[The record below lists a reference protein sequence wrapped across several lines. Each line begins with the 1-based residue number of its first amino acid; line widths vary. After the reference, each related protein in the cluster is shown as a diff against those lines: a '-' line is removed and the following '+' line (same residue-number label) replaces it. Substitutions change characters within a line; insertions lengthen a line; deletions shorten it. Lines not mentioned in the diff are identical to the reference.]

1 MRTGTTTLS
10 AAKRSGT
17 SQGDGE
23 CIVALIDNRANE
35 VGVAVCQFPSLAVVI
50 TQYGDSVAFAKT
62 LSFVF
67 SRNPVEVLV
76 PETAVGG
83 KLVQTLLRH
92 FRDITFTGVQ
102 RRTFDEARGAHRLL
116 ELMSTDEAC
125 LEVGNTD
132 RYLCVASANALVE
145 FLETTYNYTL
155 LPHTVRVQYLAL
167 ENYMEVSRLAA
178 RALQLIPSGSP
189 FHAQRCGPQH
199 DEAAGTTNTARTA
212 RKTLFRSAR
221 DQQQG
226 APMLLPLVEVLNHTM
241 TSVGR
246 RLLRSTILQPLRDP
260 TSIEL
265 RYDSVEWL
273 RYNEEALT
281 ALRRSLRLLGKDDM
295 ERSIS
300 SFSHEPKLQ
309 TIKTMQQRIEAVV
322 TLWQQLGAA
331 TQLATTLRECLGGDG
346 DTVQDRGHDI
356 CSCRDSEDSERGDSD
371 AEDSSCEEQLC
382 RKRRRVEEAFQ
393 GFQKGATAHPHGM
406 NKGETAGAV
415 RSRCRTNTLL
425 CKLLETLTVCHM
437 EEICSEIAIHLD
449 ESVVRATSGMGAQNG
464 TGVTQRARRPS
475 HAILQV
481 QHCFAV
487 KPNISGTLD
496 IARYQ
501 YSQAVESMFALAEQL
516 RQKYCVGSL
525 RVVYDGVRGYHFSYD
540 ARHECNAPD
549 AIFLQKYS
557 GGSHYSLYHSSCM
570 MMMDDEVKETRALDR
585 GDHVYGGGGGGG
597 GGGGES
603 RVHALATGSISPLR
617 DECTSLRQSRVRTYP
632 AFEASASTGGEQRE
646 CRKEHQLTKHQVR
659 GRRVT
664 CTTKELLALRRNA
677 DDAVTEILRT
687 QDGLVRLLI
696 DYLRQRLGKLQA
708 VCDAV
713 AMLDLLVTFAT
724 YSRLNG
730 CVRPT
735 LLKSDGLLED
745 CGGTY
750 FLEARHPGGLLT
762 ANSICW
768 DEGVNVLLVTGP
780 NAAGKTTLLRQV
792 GQLIALAQSGC
803 LVPARDAA
811 LRPCDK
817 LIVHMLCDDLEV
829 TTSSSFGKEMRE
841 LSYLCLHATRESVV
855 LVDELGRRTSVREGA
870 AIAWATVEFLAETRC
885 LSVFVTHF
893 GVLTR
898 LESLSAGGVRNY
910 HLAVGTESDKEQCA
924 PGDETKTL
932 GRPMCTLRFE
942 YRLLSGPSQV
952 DHYGLRLAVRVGF
965 FQPALDLAKELL
977 SLMGGTREGQSIDNV
992 VHGASA
998 PGVDGPVGSGHAT
1011 VAPVG
1016 RNSGESRESEE
1027 HCDGGDDLVYPTEV
1041 NARLSGATG
1050 VSSIA
1055 VVSEESDLSET
1066 LREFSLTVLIFF
1078 FFYLEGTCGKGER
1091 GFLRGCRARRASSAG
1106 GVVLL
1111 ALLVFVCGDSW
1122 RRPCRDSA
1130 WARRCCVLGACVYG
1144 GGGPVP
1150 VERRIRIF
1158 IFVPFFTSLALA

>member
-1 MRTGTTTLS
+1 MPATSSAFSRIFQPLTPAVPRRRADVIATDTTAPLRMRTGTTTLS

-35 VGVAVCQFPSLAVVI
+35 VGVAVCKFPSLAVVI

-92 FRDITFTGVQ
+92 FRDITFTGVR

-132 RYLCVASANALVE
+132 RYLCVAAANALVE

-189 FHAQRCGPQH
+189 LRAQRGGPLH
-199 DEAAGTTNTARTA
+199 NETAGTANNARTA
-212 RKTLFRSAR
+212 RKTLFRSSR
-221 DQQQG
+221 DKRQDT
-226 APMLLPLVEVLNHTM
+226 PMLLPLVEVLNHTM

-273 RYNEEALT
+273 RHDEEAMT

-331 TQLATTLRECLGGDG
+331 TQLTATLRECLGGDD

-356 CSCRDSEDSERGDSD
+356 CSCHNSEDSERDDSD
-371 AEDSSCEEQLC
+371 AEDSSCEEQLR
-382 RKRRRVEEAFQ
+382 RKRRRVDEAFQ
-393 GFQKGATAHPHGM
+393 GFQKGATTHSHSM
-406 NKGETAGAV
+406 NKGATAGAV
-415 RSRCRTNTLL
+415 RSRRRTSTLL
-425 CKLLETLTVCHM
+425 CKLLETLTVCRM
-437 EEICSEIAIHLD
+437 EEICSEIAVHLD

-501 YSQAVESMFALAEQL
+501 YSQAVESMFALAEEL

-525 RVVYDGVRGYHFSYD
+525 RVVYDDVRGYHFSYD

-570 MMMDDEVKETRALDR
+570 MMMDEEVKETRALDR
-585 GDHVYGGGGGGG
+585 GNHVYGGGGGGG
-597 GGGGES
+597 GS
-603 RVHALATGSISPLR
+603 RVHALATGSTSPLR
-617 DECTSLRQSRVRTYP
+617 DECVSLGQNRFRPYS
-632 AFEASASTGGEQRE
+632 AFEASESTGGEQRE
-646 CRKEHQLTKHQVR
+646 CRREHQLTKHQVR

-687 QDGLVRLLI
+687 QDSLVRLLI
-696 DYLRQRLGKLQA
+696 EYLRQRLGKLQA

-735 LLKSDGLLED
+735 LLKSDRLLGD
-745 CGGTY
+745 GGGTY
-750 FLEARHPGGLLT
+750 FFGGPPPGWPVDGEQHP
-762 ANSICW
+762 
-768 DEGVNVLLVTGP
+768 
-780 NAAGKTTLLRQV
+780 
-792 GQLIALAQSGC
+792 
-803 LVPARDAA
+803 
-811 LRPCDK
+811 
-817 LIVHMLCDDLEV
+817 
-829 TTSSSFGKEMRE
+829 
-841 LSYLCLHATRESVV
+841 
-855 LVDELGRRTSVREGA
+855 LGRG
-870 AIAWATVEFLAETRC
+870 C
-885 LSVFVTHF
+885 
-893 GVLTR
+893 
-898 LESLSAGGVRNY
+898 
-910 HLAVGTESDKEQCA
+910 QCA
-924 PGDETKTL
+924 ACHRAECRGEDDPAA
-932 GRPMCTLRFE
+932 
-942 YRLLSGPSQV
+942 PSW
-952 DHYGLRLAVRVGF
+952 A
-965 FQPALDLAKELL
+965 ANCACAKWV
-977 SLMGGTREGQSIDNV
+977 SCSCQRCRT
-992 VHGASA
+992 AS
-998 PGVDGPVGSGHAT
+998 V
-1011 VAPVG
+1011 
-1016 RNSGESRESEE
+1016 
-1027 HCDGGDDLVYPTEV
+1027 
-1041 NARLSGATG
+1041 
-1050 VSSIA
+1050 
-1055 VVSEESDLSET
+1055 
-1066 LREFSLTVLIFF
+1066 
-1078 FFYLEGTCGKGER
+1078 
-1091 GFLRGCRARRASSAG
+1091 
-1106 GVVLL
+1106 
-1111 ALLVFVCGDSW
+1111 
-1122 RRPCRDSA
+1122 
-1130 WARRCCVLGACVYG
+1130 
-1144 GGGPVP
+1144 
-1150 VERRIRIF
+1150 
-1158 IFVPFFTSLALA
+1158 